1 MRMEQMNSLTKLL
14 IAVVSLVTLFVSNA
28 VLAQSSDQ
36 VVYLDPF
43 SFWMLILGIAVM
55 VLIVIG
61 IAIYAF
67 TNINDMRNNTALT
80 NAQINAINA
89 NTNAM
94 SQLTNVIANAISVN
108 TAIAQREAEHRMN
121 VENRY
126 VDIYEKLVN
135 NTIYYQDT
143 LLNYYGQQLVTQDIR
158 QLMSDR
164 VKASVVQSTK
174 PPTVESYQLQGEMFP
189 PFPQPQ
195 GGGQIHS
202 RGVPLRS
209 SGLLINT

>member
-1 MRMEQMNSLTKLL
+1 MRMKPMNPLTKLL

-28 VLAQSSDQ
+28 VFAQSGDQ
-36 VVYLDPF
+36 VIYIDPF
-43 SFWMLILGIAVM
+43 SFWMLILGIVVM
-55 VLIVIG
+55 LVIVFFALVYLIS
-61 IAIYAF
+61 
-67 TNINDMRNNTALT
+67 NINDIRNSTALT
-80 NAQINAINA
+80 NAQVNSTNASTNAFVQLVTALVNAIG
-89 NTNAM
+89 
-94 SQLTNVIANAISVN
+94 VN
-108 TAIAQREAEHRMN
+108 TAITQREAEHRMN

-126 VDIYEKLVN
+126 LDIYDKLVN

-164 VKASVVQSTK
+164 VKASVVQSAK

-195 GGGQIHS
+195 GGGQTS
-202 RGVPLRS
+202 TQGS
-209 SGLLINT
+209 SSTK

>member
-1 MRMEQMNSLTKLL
+1 MKPTNPLTKLL
-14 IAVVSLVTLFVSNA
+14 VAVVSLVALFVSNA
-28 VLAQSSDQ
+28 VFAQSGGQ

-43 SFWMLILGIAVM
+43 SFWMLILGIAIM

-67 TNINDMRNNTALT
+67 TNINDMRNQTALT

-108 TAIAQREAEHRMN
+108 TAMYQREVEHRMN
-121 VENRY
+121 VEDRY
-126 VDIYEKLVN
+126 IDIYDKLVN
-135 NTIYYQDT
+135 NTIYYQNT

-158 QLMSDR
+158 QLMSDK
-164 VKASVVQSTK
+164 VKASVVQSAK
-174 PPTVESYQLQGEMFP
+174 PPTVESYQLQGEVFP
-189 PFPQPQ
+189 PFPMPQ
-195 GGGQIHS
+195 GGSQGSTQ
-202 RGVPLRS
+202 GS
-209 SGLLINT
+209 SSTK

>member
-1 MRMEQMNSLTKLL
+1 MRMKPVNSLTKLL
-14 IAVVSLVTLFVSNA
+14 ITVVSLVTLFVSNA
-28 VLAQSSDQ
+28 VFAQSGDQ

-43 SFWMLILGIAVM
+43 SFWMLILGIVVM
-55 VLIVIG
+55 LVIVFFALVYLIS
-61 IAIYAF
+61 
-67 TNINDMRNNTALT
+67 NINDIRNSTALT
-80 NAQINAINA
+80 NAQVNSTNASTNAFVQLVTALVNAIG
-89 NTNAM
+89 
-94 SQLTNVIANAISVN
+94 VN

-126 VDIYEKLVN
+126 LDIYDKLVN

-164 VKASVVQSTK
+164 VKASVVQSAK

-195 GGGQIHS
+195 GGSQNPQQG
-202 RGVPLRS
+202 S
-209 SGLLINT
+209 SSTK

>member
-1 MRMEQMNSLTKLL
+1 MKPMNSLTKLL

-28 VLAQSSDQ
+28 VLAQSGDQ

-43 SFWMLILGIAVM
+43 SFWMLILGITVM
-55 VLIVIG
+55 VLVVIG
-61 IAIYAF
+61 MAIYAF
-67 TNINDMRNNTALT
+67 TNINDMRNQTALT

-94 SQLTNVIANAISVN
+94 SQLTNVISNAIGVN
-108 TAIAQREAEHRMN
+108 TAMYQREVDHRMH
-121 VENRY
+121 VEDRY
-126 VDIYEKLVN
+126 IDIYEKLVN

-164 VKASVVQSTK
+164 VKASVVQSAK

-195 GGGQIHS
+195 QGSQTSTQG
-202 RGVPLRS
+202 S
-209 SGLLINT
+209 SSTK

>member
-1 MRMEQMNSLTKLL
+1 MHMKPINSLTKLL
-14 IAVVSLVTLFVSNA
+14 VTVLSLVTLFVGNA
-28 VLAQSSDQ
+28 VFAQSGDQ
-36 VVYLDPF
+36 VVYIDPF

-61 IAIYAF
+61 MAIYAF
-67 TNINDMRNNTALT
+67 TNINDMRNQTALT

-94 SQLTNVIANAISVN
+94 SQLTNVISNAIGVN
-108 TAIAQREAEHRMN
+108 TAMYQREVDHRMH
-121 VENRY
+121 VEDRY
-126 VDIYEKLVN
+126 IDIYDKLVN
-135 NTIYYQDT
+135 NTIYYQNT

-158 QLMSDR
+158 QLMSDK

-195 GGGQIHS
+195 QGSQGSTQG
-202 RGVPLRS
+202 S
-209 SGLLINT
+209 SSTK

>member
-1 MRMEQMNSLTKLL
+1 MKPMNSLTKLL

-28 VLAQSSDQ
+28 VLAQSSEE
-36 VVYLDPF
+36 VTYLDPF
-43 SFWMLILGIAVM
+43 TFWMLILGITVM
-55 VLIVIG
+55 VLVVIG
-61 IAIYAF
+61 MAIYAF

-94 SQLTNVIANAISVN
+94 SQLTSVIANAIGVN
-108 TAIAQREAEHRMN
+108 TAMYQREVDHRMH
-121 VENRY
+121 VEDRY
-126 VDIYEKLVN
+126 IDIYEKLVN
-135 NTIYYQDT
+135 NTIYYQNT

-174 PPTVESYQLQGEMFP
+174 PPTVESYQLQGEMYP
-189 PFPQPQ
+189 PFPTPQ
-195 GGGQIHS
+195 QGSQNPQQG
-202 RGVPLRS
+202 S
-209 SGLLINT
+209 SSTK

>member
-1 MRMEQMNSLTKLL
+1 MNPLTKLL

-28 VLAQSSDQ
+28 VFAQSGDQ
-36 VVYLDPF
+36 VIYIDPF
-43 SFWMLILGIAVM
+43 SFWMLILGIVVM
-55 VLIVIG
+55 LVIVFFALVYLIS
-61 IAIYAF
+61 
-67 TNINDMRNNTALT
+67 NINDIRNSTALT
-80 NAQINAINA
+80 NAQVNSTNASTNAFVQLVTALVNAIG
-89 NTNAM
+89 
-94 SQLTNVIANAISVN
+94 VN
-108 TAIAQREAEHRMN
+108 TAITQREAEHRMN

-126 VDIYEKLVN
+126 LDIYDKLVN

-164 VKASVVQSTK
+164 VKASVVQSAK

-195 GGGQIHS
+195 GGGQTS
-202 RGVPLRS
+202 TQGS
-209 SGLLINT
+209 TSTK

>member
-1 MRMEQMNSLTKLL
+1 MKPMNPLTKLL

-28 VLAQSSDQ
+28 VFAQSGDQ
-36 VVYLDPF
+36 VIYIDPF
-43 SFWMLILGIAVM
+43 SFWMLILGIVVM
-55 VLIVIG
+55 LVIVFFALVYLIS
-61 IAIYAF
+61 
-67 TNINDMRNNTALT
+67 NINDIRNSTALT
-80 NAQINAINA
+80 NAQVNSTNASTNAFVQLVTALVNAIG
-89 NTNAM
+89 
-94 SQLTNVIANAISVN
+94 VN
-108 TAIAQREAEHRMN
+108 TAITQREAEHRMN

-126 VDIYEKLVN
+126 LDIYDKLVN

-164 VKASVVQSTK
+164 VKASVVQSAK

-195 GGGQIHS
+195 NPQQG
-202 RGVPLRS
+202 S
-209 SGLLINT
+209 SSTK

>member
-1 MRMEQMNSLTKLL
+1 MKPTNPLVKLL
-14 IAVVSLVTLFVSNA
+14 ITVLGLVTLFVSNA
-28 VLAQSSDQ
+28 VFAQSSDQ

-43 SFWMLILGIAVM
+43 SFWMLILGIVVM
-55 VLIVIG
+55 LVIVFFALVYLIS
-61 IAIYAF
+61 
-67 TNINDMRNNTALT
+67 NINDIRNSTALT
-80 NAQINAINA
+80 NAQVNSTNASTNAFVQLVTALVNAIG
-89 NTNAM
+89 
-94 SQLTNVIANAISVN
+94 VN

-126 VDIYEKLVN
+126 LDIYDKLVN

-164 VKASVVQSTK
+164 VKASVVQSAK
-174 PPTVESYQLQGEMFP
+174 PPTVESYQLQGEVFP

-195 GGGQIHS
+195 NQQQG
-202 RGVPLRS
+202 S
-209 SGLLINT
+209 SSTK

>member
-1 MRMEQMNSLTKLL
+1 MNSLTKLL

-28 VLAQSSDQ
+28 VLAQSGDQ
-36 VVYLDPF
+36 VVYMDPF
-43 SFWMLILGIAVM
+43 SFWMLILGIAVL

-94 SQLTNVIANAISVN
+94 SQLTNVIANAIGVN
-108 TAIAQREAEHRMN
+108 TAMYQREVDHRMH

-126 VDIYEKLVN
+126 IDIYEKLVN
-135 NTIYYQDT
+135 NTIYYQNT

-164 VKASVVQSTK
+164 VKASVVQSAK

-195 GGGQIHS
+195 GGSQNPQQG
-202 RGVPLRS
+202 S
-209 SGLLINT
+209 SSTK

>member
-1 MRMEQMNSLTKLL
+1 MKQMNSLTKLL

-43 SFWMLILGIAVM
+43 SFWMLILGITIM
-55 VLIVIG
+55 VLVVVG
-61 IAIYAF
+61 MAIYAF
-67 TNINDMRNNTALT
+67 TNINDMRNQTALT

-108 TAIAQREAEHRMN
+108 TAITQREAEHRMN

-164 VKASVVQSTK
+164 VKASVVQSAK

-195 GGGQIHS
+195 GGGQTS
-202 RGVPLRS
+202 TQGS
-209 SGLLINT
+209 SSTK

>member
-1 MRMEQMNSLTKLL
+1 MKPMNSLTKLL

-28 VLAQSSDQ
+28 VLAQSGDQ

-43 SFWMLILGIAVM
+43 SFWMLVLGIVVM
-55 VLIVIG
+55 VLVVIG

-67 TNINDMRNNTALT
+67 TNINDMRNQTALT

-94 SQLTNVIANAISVN
+94 SQLTNVISNAIGVN
-108 TAIAQREAEHRMN
+108 TAMYQREVDHRMH
-121 VENRY
+121 VEDRY
-126 VDIYEKLVN
+126 IDIYEKLVN

-158 QLMSDR
+158 QLMSDK
-164 VKASVVQSTK
+164 VKASVIQSAK

-189 PFPQPQ
+189 PFPMPQ
-195 GGGQIHS
+195 GGGQNPQQ
-202 RGVPLRS
+202 GS
-209 SGLLINT
+209 SSTK

>member
-1 MRMEQMNSLTKLL
+1 MKPTNPLTKLL
-14 IAVVSLVTLFVSNA
+14 VAVASLVALFVSNA
-28 VLAQSSDQ
+28 VFAQSGGQ

-43 SFWMLILGIAVM
+43 SFWMLILGIAIM

-67 TNINDMRNNTALT
+67 TNINDMRNQTALT

-108 TAIAQREAEHRMN
+108 TAMYQREVEHRMN
-121 VENRY
+121 VEDRY
-126 VDIYEKLVN
+126 IDIYDKLVN
-135 NTIYYQDT
+135 NTIYYQNT

-158 QLMSDR
+158 QLMSDK
-164 VKASVVQSTK
+164 VKASVVQSAK
-174 PPTVESYQLQGEMFP
+174 PPTVESYQLQGEVFP
-189 PFPQPQ
+189 PFPMPQ
-195 GGGQIHS
+195 GGSQGSTQ
-202 RGVPLRS
+202 GS
-209 SGLLINT
+209 SSTK

>member
-1 MRMEQMNSLTKLL
+1 MMRMKLTTWLATPL
-14 IAVVSLVTLFVSNA
+14 SLVTLFVSNA
-28 VLAQSSDQ
+28 VFAQSSDQ

-43 SFWMLILGIAVM
+43 SFWMLILGITVM
-55 VLIVIG
+55 VLVVIG
-61 IAIYAF
+61 MAIYAF

-94 SQLTNVIANAISVN
+94 SQLTSVIANAIGVN
-108 TAIAQREAEHRMN
+108 TAMYQREVDHRMH

-126 VDIYEKLVN
+126 IDIYEKLVN
-135 NTIYYQDT
+135 NTIYYQNT

-164 VKASVVQSTK
+164 VKASVVQSAK

-195 GGGQIHS
+195 GGSQNQQQGS
-202 RGVPLRS
+202 TS
-209 SGLLINT
+209 TK

>member
-1 MRMEQMNSLTKLL
+1 MMRMKLTTWLATLL
-14 IAVVSLVTLFVSNA
+14 SLVTLFVSNA
-28 VLAQSSDQ
+28 VFAQSGDQ
-36 VVYLDPF
+36 VVYMDPF
-43 SFWMLILGIAVM
+43 SFWMLILGIAVL

-94 SQLTNVIANAISVN
+94 SQLTSVIANAIGVN
-108 TAIAQREAEHRMN
+108 TAMYQREVDHRMH

-126 VDIYEKLVN
+126 IDIYEKLVN
-135 NTIYYQDT
+135 NTIYYQNT

-164 VKASVVQSTK
+164 VKASVVQSAK
-174 PPTVESYQLQGEMFP
+174 PPAVDYYQQQGEMFP

-195 GGGQIHS
+195 GGSQNPQQG
-202 RGVPLRS
+202 S
-209 SGLLINT
+209 SSTK

>member
-1 MRMEQMNSLTKLL
+1 MKSTTWLATLL
-14 IAVVSLVTLFVSNA
+14 SLVVLFMTGPVF
-28 VLAQSSDQ
+28 AQSGDQ
-36 VVYLDPF
+36 VVYIDPF
-43 SFWMLILGIAVM
+43 SFWMLILGIAIM

-67 TNINDMRNNTALT
+67 TNINDMRNQTALT
-80 NAQINAINA
+80 NAQINSINA

-94 SQLTNVIANAISVN
+94 SQLTNVIANAIGVN
-108 TAIAQREAEHRMN
+108 TAMYQREVDHRMH
-121 VENRY
+121 VEDRY

-135 NTIYYQDT
+135 NTIYYQNT

-164 VKASVVQSTK
+164 VKASVVQSAK
-174 PPTVESYQLQGEMFP
+174 PPAVESYQLQGEMFP

-195 GGGQIHS
+195 QGSQGSTQG
-202 RGVPLRS
+202 S
-209 SGLLINT
+209 SSTK